1 MLSLLSELGV
11 FNITEKKMDLEQ
23 LKKEFRTGKKIK
35 FIYFWGH
42 KSKGNDIAKSCF
54 SQWYPAPFILDEVRY
69 ASAEH
74 YMMAE
79 KARLFNDIEVRER
92 IITTSNPGSAK
103 ALGREVKGFDQNIW
117 EQHRMDIVI
126 RANVA
131 KFSQNEELGKFLI
144 STGNRVLVEAS
155 PVDKIWGVGLSEQD
169 NEINNPLLWNGLN
182 LLGFALMKVRSVLI
196 EGSNQ

>member
-23 LKKEFRTGKKIK
+23 LKKEFCAGKKIK
-35 FIYFWGH
+35 YIYFWGH

-126 RANVA
+126 RANIA
-131 KFSQNEELGKFLI
+131 KFSQNKELGKFLI

-196 EGSNQ
+196 EGRNQ

>member
-1 MLSLLSELGV
+1 
-11 FNITEKKMDLEQ
+11 MDLEQ

-35 FIYFWGH
+35 FVYFWGH

-54 SQWYPAPFILDEVRY
+54 SQWYPAPFTLDEVRY

-126 RANVA
+126 RANIA

-182 LLGFALMKVRSVLI
+182 LLGFALMKVRSVLT

>member
-1 MLSLLSELGV
+1 
-11 FNITEKKMDLEQ
+11 MDLEQ
-23 LKKEFRTGKKIK
+23 LKKEFRAGKKIK
-35 FIYFWGH
+35 YIYFWGH

-54 SQWYPAPFILDEVRY
+54 SQWYPAPFILDDVRY

-79 KARLFNDIEVRER
+79 KAKLFNDIEVRNR

-103 ALGREVKGFDQNIW
+103 ALGREVKGFDQGIW

-126 RANVA
+126 RANIA

-169 NEINNPLLWNGLN
+169 HEINNPLLWNGLN

>member
-1 MLSLLSELGV
+1 MLSLLGELGV
-11 FNITEKKMDLEQ
+11 FNLTGKKMDLEQ
-23 LKKEFRTGKKIK
+23 LKKEFRAGKKIK
-35 FIYFWGH
+35 YIYFWGH

-54 SQWYPAPFILDEVRY
+54 SQWYPAPFILDDVRY

-79 KARLFNDIEVRER
+79 KAKLFNDIEVRNR
-92 IITTSNPGSAK
+92 IITASNPGSAK
-103 ALGREVKGFDQNIW
+103 ALGREVKGFDQDIW

-126 RANVA
+126 RANIA

>member
-11 FNITEKKMDLEQ
+11 LNITEKKMDLEQ
-23 LKKEFRTGKKIK
+23 LKKEFRAGKKIK
-35 FIYFWGH
+35 YIYFWGH

-54 SQWYPAPFILDEVRY
+54 SQWYPAPFILDNVRY

-79 KARLFNDIEVRER
+79 KAKLFNDIEVRKR
-92 IITTSNPGSAK
+92 IITASNPGSAK
-103 ALGREVKGFDQNIW
+103 ALGREVKGFDQAIW

-126 RANVA
+126 RANIA

-169 NEINNPLLWNGLN
+169 KEINNPLLWNGLN

>member
-1 MLSLLSELGV
+1 MLSLLCELGV
-11 FNITEKKMDLEQ
+11 FNITGKKMDLAQ
-23 LKKEFRTGKKIK
+23 LRKEFRAGKKIK
-35 FIYFWGH
+35 YIYFWGH
-42 KSKGNDIAKSCF
+42 QSKGNDIAKSCF
-54 SQWYPAPFILDEVRY
+54 SQWYPAPFILDDVRY

-79 KARLFNDIEVRER
+79 KAKLFNDIEVRNR
-92 IITTSNPGSAK
+92 IITASNPGSAK
-103 ALGREVKGFDQNIW
+103 ALGREVKGFDQDIW

-126 RANVA
+126 RANIA
-131 KFSQNEELGKFLI
+131 KFSQNKELGNFLI

-169 NEINNPLLWNGLN
+169 NEIHNPLLWNGLN
-182 LLGFALMKVRSVLI
+182 LLGFALMKVRSILI

>member
-23 LKKEFRTGKKIK
+23 LKKEFRAGKKIK
-35 FIYFWGH
+35 YIYFWGH

-54 SQWYPAPFILDEVRY
+54 SQWYPAPFILDDVRY

-79 KARLFNDIEVRER
+79 KAKLFNDIEVRKR
-92 IITTSNPGSAK
+92 IITASNPGSAK
-103 ALGREVKGFDQNIW
+103 ALGREVKGFDQGIW

-126 RANVA
+126 RANIA

-169 NEINNPLLWNGLN
+169 NEINNHLLWNGLN

-196 EGSNQ
+196 ESSNQ